1 MGNVSE
7 TTGRRFYIFQF
18 FMCFLMKIVINLH
31 VICMKEMY
39 VIYKQVIS
47 RTLKQTLNYGLILN
61 KTHGIIKFNQKAWS
75 KPYIDMNT
83 KLKIDVKNDFEKT
96 S

>member
-1 MGNVSE
+1 
-7 TTGRRFYIFQF
+7 
-18 FMCFLMKIVINLH
+18 MCFLMKIVINLH

-39 VIYKQVIS
+39 VVYKQVIS

>member
-1 MGNVSE
+1 
-7 TTGRRFYIFQF
+7 
-18 FMCFLMKIVINLH
+18 
-31 VICMKEMY
+31 MKEMY
-39 VIYKQVIS
+39 VVYKRVIS

-75 KPYIDMNT
+75 KPYIDMST

-96 S
+96 SWSFLEGNWITLKST

>member
-1 MGNVSE
+1 
-7 TTGRRFYIFQF
+7 
-18 FMCFLMKIVINLH
+18 
-31 VICMKEMY
+31 MKEMY
-39 VIYKQVIS
+39 VVYKQVIS

-61 KTHGIIKFNQKAWS
+61 KTHGTIKFNQKAWS

-96 S
+96 SWSFLEGNWITLKST

>member
-1 MGNVSE
+1 
-7 TTGRRFYIFQF
+7 
-18 FMCFLMKIVINLH
+18 
-31 VICMKEMY
+31 MKEMY
-39 VIYKQVIS
+39 VVYKQVIS

-61 KTHGIIKFNQKAWS
+61 KTHGIKKFNQKAWS